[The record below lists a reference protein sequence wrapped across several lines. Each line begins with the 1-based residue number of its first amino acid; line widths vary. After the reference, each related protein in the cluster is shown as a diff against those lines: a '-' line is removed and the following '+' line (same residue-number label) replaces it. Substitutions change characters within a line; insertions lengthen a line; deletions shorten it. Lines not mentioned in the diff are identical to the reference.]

1 MKKLV
6 LLFALSGVAVAA
18 PILAAEPAPPLVAD
32 ANAEAVEIGE
42 VEIRVILPLSAAQ
55 RAQLARLAQTDPQ
68 AKALLQ
74 ERIAGS
80 LALLDRQPRPLAV
93 IQYEGLVNTEP
104 RRIETVKNL
113 EDMDDAALLFETW
126 QATGDARFAAA
137 ARRYVSAW
145 AKTYG
150 PTGNDVNENKLLPLL
165 VIYEAQ
171 RDQFAP
177 AERAAVDA
185 WMSDIATRQIAT
197 ADKQKTSERSNR
209 YTKTLRIVATIGLAL
224 GKTEWL
230 DYAFDGLRAFVSTQL
245 YADGG
250 SFDLDRRDTLTY
262 HSSALRPLLD
272 LAVLAARD
280 GRELYSWKSP
290 ADSSIKR
297 SVDYVVPYANGTLKR
312 QEWTN
317 SQSSLDWKRS
327 AAGIEKYR
335 AGRFYEPVDAL
346 ELMQEAAFFDP
357 SLAPLAAQLAGAP
370 GQKFPTWRAVVNE
383 AVRCAAAK

>member
-1 MKKLV
+1 MSSCSP
-6 LLFALSGVAVAA
+6 LSGITIAA
-18 PILAAEPAPPLVAD
+18 PTLAAEPAPPHLAAV
-32 ANAEAVEIGE
+32 NPEATEVGE
-42 VEIRVILPLSAAQ
+42 VDIRVILPLSAAQ
-55 RAQLARLAQTDPQ
+55 RAELTRLAQTDPQ
-68 AKALLQ
+68 VKALLQ
-74 ERIAGS
+74 ERVAQS
-80 LALLDRQPRPLAV
+80 LALLDKKPRPLAV

-126 QATGDARFAAA
+126 QATGDARFAAH
-137 ARRYVSAW
+137 ARRYVGAW
-145 AKTYG
+145 AETYR

-171 RDQFAP
+171 RDEFVP
-177 AERAAVDA
+177 AERAGIDA
-185 WMSDIATRQIAT
+185 WMSDIAARQIAN
-197 ADKQKTSERSNR
+197 ADAQATNQRSSR

-224 GKTEWL
+224 DKPQWL

-250 SFDLDRRDTLTY
+250 SFDLKRRDTLTY

-280 GRELYSWKSP
+280 ERELYAWQSP
-290 ADSSIKR
+290 AGSSIKQ
-297 SVDYVVPYANGTLKR
+297 SVDYVVPYANGSLKR

-335 AGRFYEPVDAL
+335 AGRFYEPVDAR
-346 ELMQEAAFFDP
+346 ELMQEAAFFDA
-357 SLAPLAAQLAGAP
+357 SVAPLAAQLAGAP
-370 GQKFPTWRAVVNE
+370 GQQFPTWRAVVNE
-383 AVRCAAAK
+383 AVRRAAAK